1 MAAPRT
7 IVNLLTRNQ
16 NRMRRN
22 SRDHRWVTA
31 DLDQYH
37 GNDSGP
43 GETARPRKQQPDSNS
58 IAPLS
63 MSFSETE
70 RTRERPELPVLQATV
85 YNLSELRSLPNPYTR
100 RPSVRSWSSSR
111 PSVHFE
117 DEDVSPKTAIPPG
130 KPSLQSPVSP
140 IHTHRPTRRDSPVSI
155 IEQDFALKDKANR
168 DSGATLFPYF
178 PAEIKK
184 PDAKAQK
191 AKATQAPRGLAD
203 ICRTAKAIYVV
214 GPKGEGQKLW
224 SSYKKS
230 RNRKQ
235 DVNEVKQIPLKPQP
249 TPRGRPYFPY
259 PPARPPPSQAT
270 IAPRKPF
277 VPEDSFRPRQ
287 DSDLSLSSCEVPVRI
302 GSDVQRFVDAAKPL
316 PSAPHIQPAPRA
328 KHAGVDLSKPLPRVP
343 LRAPPHKTPYVY
355 VDPVKPLPPV
365 PLFSGRPLAERKAA
379 DKTVSGAKSTKA
391 NKWWPSLP
399 KTHAPKPHPHI
410 SRPRPITALEHGRTA
425 NVAVECGGVGGP
437 GAKTPPA
444 RMSEKA
450 RGKQKVAGPGMEW
463 TRRRKS
469 SDVSFACQGVGEGTL
484 RHVEGKGDGWRDTAF
499 YRAYCE
505 VLDEY

>member
-270 IAPRKPF
+270 IAPSP
-277 VPEDSFRPRQ
+277 P
-287 DSDLSLSSCEVPVRI
+287 
-302 GSDVQRFVDAAKPL
+302 AKS
-316 PSAPHIQPAPRA
+316 PSASDPTSSASSTPPNRCHPRLTSSPPRA
-328 KHAGVDLSKPLPRVP
+328 PN
-343 LRAPPHKTPYVY
+343 TPASICRNHS
-355 VDPVKPLPPV
+355 L
-365 PLFSGRPLAERKAA
+365 
-379 DKTVSGAKSTKA
+379 VSRS
-391 NKWWPSLP
+391 
-399 KTHAPKPHPHI
+399 
-410 SRPRPITALEHGRTA
+410 
-425 NVAVECGGVGGP
+425 
-437 GAKTPPA
+437 A
-444 RMSEKA
+444 R
-450 RGKQKVAGPGMEW
+450 RR
-463 TRRRKS
+463 TRRRMYTSTPS
-469 SDVSFACQGVGEGTL
+469 SRSRPFLYSPAVPWQN
-484 RHVEGKGDGWRDTAF
+484 GKPRTKPC
-499 YRAYCE
+499 RAPNPPKQTSGGPRYPRLMRQNRIRTSRAHGLSPRWNMGAQPMWLSS
-505 VLDEY
+505 VVAWAGLGPRRRRPG